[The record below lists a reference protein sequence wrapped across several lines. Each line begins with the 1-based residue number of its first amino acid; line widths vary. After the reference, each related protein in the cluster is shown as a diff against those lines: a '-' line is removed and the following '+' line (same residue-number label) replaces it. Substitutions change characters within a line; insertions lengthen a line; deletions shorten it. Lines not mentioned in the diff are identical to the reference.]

1 MTLGQDEAETFEL
14 GRNVQSIGSALG
26 GTRSTAWVSAD
37 SVGSDFVCLEYPG
50 LSVVQDIQVALKAG
64 TAQQSSLL

>member
-14 GRNVQSIGSALG
+14 DRNVQSIGSALG
-26 GTRSTAWVSAD
+26 GTRSTAWVSAG

-50 LSVVQDIQVALKAG
+50 HSVVQDIQVALKAG
-64 TAQQSSLL
+64 TVQQSSLL